1 MRSWPQPS
9 SDTFFGLSLQETN
22 DYSFSLK
29 KIIGRVP
36 FGLTELMVHPGWID
50 YDLTREDSMLKSRE
64 IELVSLCDPTI
75 KDFLLENKI
84 ILDRP

>member
-1 MRSWPQPS
+1 MA
-9 SDTFFGLSLQETN
+9 
-22 DYSFSLK
+22 
-29 KIIGRVP
+29 
-36 FGLTELMVHPGWID
+36 HPAWID